1 MSGVESFPV
10 IIKPS
15 GWRFVTPS
23 NQSLVQS
30 ARQADIRL
38 PSSCRN
44 GTCRACMCRLES
56 GEIAYPAA
64 RPGLSPDEK
73 DEGWILPCIAHA
85 ATPLVIVVPHARPL
99 EKPTQPSGLLTGARR

>member
-1 MSGVESFPV
+1 MSDVENFPV
-10 IIKPS
+10 TIKPS
-15 GWRFVTPS
+15 EWQFVAPS

-30 ARQADIRL
+30 AKLAAIRL

-56 GEIAYPAA
+56 GRVTYPSA
-64 RPGLSPDEK
+64 RPGLSADERE
-73 DEGWILPCIAHA
+73 EGWILPCIAHA

-99 EKPTQPSGLLTGARR
+99 EKPAPARDMLTGARR